1 MSSQDRTPP
10 ERRLRGPQAR
20 RDGSR
25 SPQRSDR
32 VHLPKFRQAATRA
45 RSRSCSG
52 SRHRSWRSGCHV
64 TTSTLANMPSVTV
77 SCQNSKPCFVF
88 NGSTSCLNT
97 SGLATQTQPLT
108 VSFVGERTGN
118 FTSFQTTI
126 GEGTGHLLFGW
137 SAANSMALYAQSN
150 VETATATDSV
160 LHAAQMFLND
170 VSSSFYIDG
179 TSTGVGATPGTAFF
193 SNVTLSIGNAS
204 SCSGGGFSLT
214 GSLFEV
220 GLWNGNQTSNNSTMN
235 SNQHSYWGF

>member
-1 MSSQDRTPP
+1 M
-10 ERRLRGPQAR
+10 
-20 RDGSR
+20 
-25 SPQRSDR
+25 
-32 VHLPKFRQAATRA
+32 
-45 RSRSCSG
+45 
-52 SRHRSWRSGCHV
+52 